1 MNAPATNDYTPK
13 SLDDFV
19 YYDDQTEHLIRAIVS
34 GAYLLP
40 AVGTTGLLLYG
51 PAGTG
56 KTTLARRLPT
66 LIEVAQG
73 GQPDASWMVDY
84 ACGEGDDN
92 GAKLIKDIR
101 NVLTKNPLPGSNLQ

>member
-13 SLDDFV
+13 SLEDFV

-56 KTTLARRLPT
+56 KTALARRLPRWT
-66 LIEVAQG
+66 EAAQG
-73 GQPDASWMVDY
+73 GQPDASWMEDY
-84 ACGEGDDN
+84 ACGEGADIGAPAIN
-92 GAKLIKDIR
+92 GM
-101 NVLTKNPLPGSNLQ
+101 GGM